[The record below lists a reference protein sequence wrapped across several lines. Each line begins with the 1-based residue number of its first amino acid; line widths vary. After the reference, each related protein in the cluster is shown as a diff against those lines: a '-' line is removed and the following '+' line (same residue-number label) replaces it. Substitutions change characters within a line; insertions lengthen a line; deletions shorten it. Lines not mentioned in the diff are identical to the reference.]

1 METERPDRSPGVWLE
16 TLTWPEAK
24 ARFDANA
31 VVVVPIGA
39 AAKEHGHHL
48 PLNTDYRMARALAE
62 GVAAAVPVVIAPIVS
77 FGYYPAFV
85 RYPGSQHLRAETF
98 MALLSDIFGKLI
110 ADGAKR
116 IVVINTGVSTE
127 APLQLAVRNILD
139 TTGIRIAVADIRR
152 LGLAAERA
160 ARQKLGGHADEI
172 ETSVM
177 LAIAPDAV
185 RLERTA
191 PDYGHALDA
200 PKTVFSQPV
209 RYSPDPASGPDFSAT
224 GARGDPTLANTELG
238 RRVLTEMTREL
249 VEGIRALYPD
259 IGRS

>member
-1 METERPDRSPGVWLE
+1 MDRNPPDRVPGVWLE

-48 PLNTDYRMARALAE
+48 PLNTDYRVARALAE
-62 GVAAAVPVVIAPIVS
+62 GVAAALPVVIAPIVG

-85 RYPGSQHLRAETF
+85 RYPGSQHLSAETF
-98 MALLSDIFGKLI
+98 MALLSDTFGKLI

-127 APLQLAVRNILD
+127 APLQIAVRNILD
-139 TTGIRIAVADIRR
+139 TTGIRIGVADIRR

-172 ETSVM
+172 ETSLM

-185 RLERTA
+185 RLDRAA

-209 RYSPDPASGPDFSAT
+209 RYGGDPASGLDFSAK
-224 GARGDPTLANTELG
+224 GARGDPTLATAELG
-238 RRVLTEMTREL
+238 RRVLAEMTSEL
-249 VEGIRALYPD
+249 IEGIRALHPD
-259 IGRS
+259 VGAC